1 MMHACRIRDIA
12 VEAYDKRQ
20 NAIFNSIGQDE
31 ERQWNTEIGYKSEN
45 KNKSYCQDI
54 LPLIAN
60 LYVA

>member
-1 MMHACRIRDIA
+1 MMHAFRIRDIA

-45 KNKSYCQDI
+45 KN
-54 LPLIAN
+54 
-60 LYVA
+60 